1 MDSDIHHLAGGLP
14 PRLCAQLSDHMSSRA
29 SPFKKRTCMMSADI
43 LPVGHVSDG
52 LWFDV
57 VIYDTIMRAYVHGGG
72 ERHAICMMYVENY
85 ELICMIF

>member
-1 MDSDIHHLAGGLP
+1 M
-14 PRLCAQLSDHMSSRA
+14 MSS
-29 SPFKKRTCMMSADI
+29 DI

-72 ERHAICMMYVENY
+72 RRHAICMMYVENY
-85 ELICMIF
+85 ELIF